1 MGNVSGREVKSKEF
15 NQADYYMECGHRPAQ
30 VNSSNSYPAHML
42 HPPRA
47 SQFPMTITPQS
58 QRGEFNPEN
67 NISIPAVIDWTHGGK
82 HVAIE
87 GSWDNWS
94 TRLKCYFSILT
105 LFLID
110 KKFYTFFVRFLESF
124 YSIRELLEGSGTHF
138 SILKVLNS
146 GVYHYRFIV
155 DGELTYSPDLPHES
169 DEFGNIYN
177 VLDLK
182 GYYNENLVRDQET
195 EYPSSPISSYNN
207 ASFTLDDY
215 SEKLPEMPP
224 LLQHMPLNQASFSK
238 NYEGVFQKPLSA
250 NLDHLYIKRDDSS
263 QPVVALSSSQRF
275 RSKFVT
281 RVLYKPFKKARE

>member
-94 TRLKCYFSILT
+94 T
-105 LFLID
+105 
-110 KKFYTFFVRFLESF
+110 
-124 YSIRELLEGSGTHF
+124 RELLEGSGTHF